1 MNPPRVRSFT
11 VDPVALVIDPVTPA
25 ESPYVYAFLAAP
37 PWMFSVSVKET
48 AAVPNASLPAFTPV
62 SDQLLSASGPLMV
75 SFPPAPAK
83 VTGNA
88 RLLAEASTE
97 NMSSPSPPF
106 TVRLE
111 MVAAGRVLGAPPS
124 TVMLTSDPDADSE
137 TVWPAPLASATVQS
151 CWKVTDTV
159 LLSEST
165 LAVAFTT
172 SKAVSLRW
180 TEQCPPASVVQFA
193 RSSVLL
199 PSLVNVTGASSTAL
213 LDPSVTVAVKV
224 TLVPVAT
231 GVDGF
236 ATRSIAA
243 GSPAT

>member
-48 AAVPNASLPAFTPV
+48 AAVPNASLPAFT
-62 SDQLLSASGPLMV
+62 
-75 SFPPAPAK
+75 PAPAK